1 MSTSRFL
8 KGALHGIELA
18 IAKSEPSEYI
28 YDGDDFMQL
37 DHTPAESSG
46 GYISTEVNT
55 AVMVQ
60 TALLPGMCLTA
71 QTDGTDLDALL
82 ITRQQA
88 IGGFDITI
96 GSGRRLAYEIR
107 LRVNQATE
115 TALFAGLCTSG
126 PAVLDLLAIN
136 TGILG
141 NFDAIGFHALSA
153 AAEVVIDGV
162 TRILGGA
169 TQTGADAMTD
179 TETDLFNTYGFQF
192 DGNKTIEWFLNNESV
207 GTQTIA
213 AATFPTGQS
222 LIPMF
227 SIKTGE
233 SVEKSM
239 KIDYWVCVQDLLSSD
254 RPE

>member
-1 MSTSRFL
+1 MTTSRFL
-8 KGALHGIELA
+8 KGAMKGIDLA
-18 IAKSEPSEYI
+18 IAATEPSEYI
-28 YDGDDFMQL
+28 YDGDDFMQM
-37 DHTPAESSG
+37 DHEPAESSG
-46 GYISTEVNT
+46 GYISTEVST
-55 AVMVQ
+55 AVMTQ
-60 TALLPGMCLTA
+60 TALLPGMCVTLE
-71 QTDGTDLDALL
+71 TDGTDLDALL
-82 ITRQQA
+82 LTRQQA
-88 IGGFDITI
+88 VGAFDITI
-96 GSGRRLAYEIR
+96 DSGRRLAYEIR

-115 TALFAGLCTSG
+115 TALFVGLCTSG
-126 PAVLDLLAIN
+126 PAVADLLAIN

-141 NFDAIGFHALSA
+141 NFDVIGFHALSA

-179 TETDLFNTYGFQF
+179 TETDLFNTYGFRF
-192 DGNKTIEWFLNNESV
+192 DGYETIDWYLNNEIV
-207 GTQTIA
+207 ATQTIV

-233 SVEKSM
+233 SVVKSM
-239 KIDYWVCVQDLLSSD
+239 KIDYWTCIQDLLSSD